1 MLCSL
6 KRILSKDAFRILDHC
21 NYKKSPIIS
30 ITVRELADATSLS
43 YVKKAH
49 QKLNFSIF
57 QLTQHTC
64 SFGEKKSLLENVIEN
79 YKNNFQE
86 AEQNGFT
93 AEDVQ
98 VALNHCGDA
107 NPVAWLKEN
116 WDNMMETVVT
126 LGMVTN
132 KM

>member
-1 MLCSL
+1 MPLEFWIIAIQEVSYYFYYG
-6 KRILSKDAFRILDHC
+6 KRISRCDQPFIC
-21 NYKKSPIIS
+21 KKSSSKIKLQHF
-30 ITVRELADATSLS
+30 LANIAYLFIC
-43 YVKKAH
+43 K
-49 QKLNFSIF
+49 
-57 QLTQHTC
+57 
-64 SFGEKKSLLENVIEN
+64 KKSLLENVIEN

>member
-1 MLCSL
+1 M
-6 KRILSKDAFRILDHC
+6 
-21 NYKKSPIIS
+21 NNSPINS
-30 ITVRELADATSLS
+30 TTVRELADATSLS

-49 QKLNFSIF
+49 KKLNFSIF
-57 QLTQHTC
+57 QLIQHTC
-64 SFGEKKSLLENVIEN
+64 SFAKKKKKSLLENVIEN